1 MYDRGQQVRSS
12 TAAPRDRLE
21 LERSRILTTIL
32 SAGAIVSG
40 TMAVLVPLWRE
51 SATGSMIG
59 YGLTFALHVLHLA
72 LVRSGRPLLAA
83 RSFSVLF
90 FTLVTA
96 LIYSYGGVRSLGGFV
111 YPLVVLCAGL
121 TWSAPAALGVAVAS
135 ALTAIGMSLLES
147 RGFLTPVE
155 PVISSGAA
163 SAVITASVTMTAVM
177 LVVALRVIRA
187 SSEEAVANERKLRE
201 LERDLA
207 RAHRMEAL
215 GKLAGGLAHDF
226 NNMLTGIIGH
236 AELVTLKAS
245 DAVVRR
251 HAQLIL
257 GTSERAAEL
266 TRQLLAFSRKREP
279 FMGTVGLN
287 QIVKNVLAILE
298 GSVDPRIQVQA
309 ELRAEPDW
317 VEGDAAS
324 LESAIL
330 NLALNGR
337 DAMPDGGTL
346 SIRTA
351 RENGGL
357 RLDVCDTGTGIASGV
372 IDKIFEPY
380 FTTKAIGKGTGL
392 GLAAVYGTTQEHG
405 GSIEVETSEGQGT
418 RFILRLPRAPSP
430 PAPKSPRIPISPIN
444 DALTEPSPPALRV
457 LAIDDEPAVL
467 ESVSGMLAQMG
478 HDVLPAANADEAL
491 RVLSSKDAVDV
502 VLLDLVMPGLPAR
515 AMMERIRELRPEIPI
530 LLTSGYSE
538 ELMKASPRIDARA
551 GFLRK
556 PYRRAELARALA
568 DAMVKR

>member
-1 MYDRGQQVRSS
+1 MYDRGNGVRSS

-21 LERSRILTTIL
+21 LERARILTTIL

-40 TMAVLVPLWRE
+40 TMALLVPLWRE
-51 SATGSMIG
+51 NATSSMIG
-59 YGLTFALHVLHLA
+59 YGLTFALHILHLA
-72 LVRSGRPLLAA
+72 LVGSGRPLLAA

-90 FTLVTA
+90 FVLVTA
-96 LIYSYGGVRSLGGFV
+96 LIYIHGGVRSLGGFV
-111 YPLVVLCAGL
+111 YPLVVLFAGL
-121 TWSAPAALGVAVAS
+121 TWSGAAALGVAIAS

-147 RGFLTPVE
+147 RGLLTPIE
-155 PVISSGAA
+155 PVISSGAV
-163 SAVITASVTMTAVM
+163 SAVITASVAMTAVM

-187 SSEEAVANERKLRE
+187 SSEEALANERKLRE

-207 RAHRMEAL
+207 CAHRMEAL

-245 DAVVRR
+245 DSGVKR

-279 FMGTVGLN
+279 FVGTVGLN
-287 QIVKNVLAILE
+287 QLVRNVVAILE
-298 GSVDPRIQVQA
+298 GSVDSRIQVQA
-309 ELRAEPDW
+309 ELGAEPDW

-330 NLALNGR
+330 NLAVNGR
-337 DAMPDGGTL
+337 DAMPEGGTL

-351 RENGGL
+351 LENGRL
-357 RLDVCDTGTGIASGV
+357 RLDVSDTGTGIASGV

-405 GSIEVETSEGQGT
+405 GTIEVESREGQGT
-418 RFILRLPRAPSP
+418 TFILRLPRAPSP
-430 PAPKSPRIPISPIN
+430 PAPKSARSPTS
-444 DALTEPSPPALRV
+444 DARTEASPPALRV
-457 LAIDDEPAVL
+457 LAVDDEPAVL
-467 ESVSGMLAQMG
+467 ESVSDMLAQMG
-478 HDVLPAANADEAL
+478 HDVLPAASANEAFRIL
-491 RVLSSKDAVDV
+491 GSNDTVDV

-515 AMMERIRELRPEIPI
+515 AMMERIHELRPEIPI

-538 ELMKASPRIDARA
+538 ELMNESPRIDARA

-556 PYRRAELARALA
+556 PYRRAELATALA
-568 DAMVKR
+568 QAIDRR

>member
-1 MYDRGQQVRSS
+1 M
-12 TAAPRDRLE
+12 
-21 LERSRILTTIL
+21 
-32 SAGAIVSG
+32 
-40 TMAVLVPLWRE
+40 
-51 SATGSMIG
+51 
-59 YGLTFALHVLHLA
+59 
-72 LVRSGRPLLAA
+72 
-83 RSFSVLF
+83 
-90 FTLVTA
+90 
-96 LIYSYGGVRSLGGFV
+96 
-111 YPLVVLCAGL
+111 YPLVVLFAGL
-121 TWSAPAALGVAVAS
+121 TWSGAAALGVSVAA

-147 RGFLTPVE
+147 RGLLTPVE

-163 SAVITASVTMTAVM
+163 SAVITASVAMTAVM

-187 SSEEAVANERKLRE
+187 SSDEALANERKLRE
-201 LERDLA
+201 LEKDLA
-207 RAHRMEAL
+207 RAQRMEAL

-245 DAVVRR
+245 SDPVLKR

-279 FMGTVGLN
+279 FVGTVGLN
-287 QIVKNVLAILE
+287 QLVKNVVAILE

-330 NLALNGR
+330 NLAINGR

-351 RENGGL
+351 LENGSL
-357 RLDVCDTGTGIASGV
+357 RVDVSDTGTGIASGV

-405 GSIEVETSEGQGT
+405 GTIEVESHEGQGT
-418 RFILRLPRAPSP
+418 RFILRLPRASGPP
-430 PAPKSPRIPISPIN
+430 PAKTPRN
-444 DALTEPSPPALRV
+444 DALKEAGSETLRV
-457 LAIDDEPAVL
+457 LAVDDEPAVL
-467 ESVSGMLAQMG
+467 ESVSGMLSQLG
-478 HDVLPAANADEAL
+478 HAVLPAMNASEAL
-491 RVLSSKDAVDV
+491 QILGSSEAVDV
-502 VLLDLVMPGLPAR
+502 VLLDLVMPGLPATSDAGANPR
-515 AMMERIRELRPEIPI
+515 ASSRDTHPPHQRLLGRADEGATADRRALRIPSKALSPGGARESPRGRDRKALEARAPEDGRTARFPWRSRVGARWHGRRQDGLEVFRRPLHRSRLRRARSGRAPRPPDRELPRPHP
-530 LLTSGYSE
+530 SS
-538 ELMKASPRIDARA
+538 RA
-551 GFLRK
+551 
-556 PYRRAELARALA
+556 
-568 DAMVKR
+568 

>member
-1 MYDRGQQVRSS
+1 MHDGGSEARSAA
-12 TAAPRDRLE
+12 AAPRDRLE

-32 SAGAIVSG
+32 SAGAVVSG
-40 TMAVLVPLWRE
+40 AMALLVPLWRE
-51 SATGSMIG
+51 NPTGSMIG
-59 YGLTFALHVLHLA
+59 YGLTFALHVSHLA
-72 LVRSGRPLLAA
+72 LVKAGRPLLAA

-90 FTLVTA
+90 FILVTA
-96 LIYSYGGVRSLGGFV
+96 LIYIYGGVRGLGGFV
-111 YPLVVLCAGL
+111 YPLVVLFAGL
-121 TWSAPAALGVAVAS
+121 AWSGAAALGVAVA
-135 ALTAIGMSLLES
+135 AAVTAISMSFLES
-147 RGFLTPVE
+147 RGLLTPVE

-163 SAVITASVTMTAVM
+163 AAVITAGVAMTAVM
-177 LVVALRVIRA
+177 LVVALRIIRA
-187 SSEEAVANERKLRE
+187 SSDEALANERKRLD

-207 RAHRMEAL
+207 RAQRMEAL

-236 AELVTLKAS
+236 AELVTLKAAS
-245 DAVVRR
+245 DPVLKR

-266 TRQLLAFSRKREP
+266 TRQLLAFSRKRES
-279 FMGTVGLN
+279 FVGTVGLN
-287 QIVKNVLAILE
+287 QLVKNVVAILE
-298 GSVDPRIQVQA
+298 GSVDPRIQVEA

-330 NLALNGR
+330 NLAINGR
-337 DAMPDGGTL
+337 DAMPEGGTL
-346 SIRTA
+346 SLRTA
-351 RENGGL
+351 RENGSL

-405 GSIEVETSEGQGT
+405 GTIEVESREGHGT
-418 RFILRLPRAPSP
+418 RFILRLPPASAPP
-430 PAPKSPRIPISPIN
+430 PSKSPKV
-444 DALTEPSPPALRV
+444 EPRPGAVAPALRV
-457 LAIDDEPAVL
+457 LAVDDEPAVL

-478 HDVLPAANADEAL
+478 HAVLPASTASEAFHIL
-491 RVLSSKDAVDV
+491 GSSDAVDV
-502 VLLDLVMPGLPAR
+502 VLLDLVMPELPAR
-515 AMMERIRELRPEIPI
+515 AMLERIRELRPELPI

-538 ELMKASPRIDARA
+538 ELVKERPRIDARA

-556 PYRRAELARALA
+556 PYRRAELAKALA
-568 DAMVKR
+568 DAVEKR

>member
-1 MYDRGQQVRSS
+1 MTGTRMHDGGPEARSS
-12 TAAPRDRLE
+12 RAAPRDRLE

-32 SAGAIVSG
+32 SAGAVVSG
-40 TMAVLVPLWRE
+40 SMALLVPLWRE
-51 SATGSMIG
+51 NPTGSMIG
-59 YGLTFALHVLHLA
+59 YGVTFALHVAHLA
-72 LVRSGRPLLAA
+72 LVRAGRPLLVA
-83 RSFSVLF
+83 RSFTVLF
-90 FTLVTA
+90 FFLVTG

-111 YPLVVLCAGL
+111 YPLVVLFAGL
-121 TWSAPAALGVAVAS
+121 AWSGAAALGVAVAA
-135 ALTAIGMSLLES
+135 ALTAIGMSLMETQGL
-147 RGFLTPVE
+147 LTPVE
-155 PVISSGAA
+155 PVSSGAV
-163 SAVITASVTMTAVM
+163 SAVITASVAMTAVM

-187 SSEEAVANERKLRE
+187 SSDQALANERKLRE
-201 LERDLA
+201 LERDLS
-207 RAHRMEAL
+207 RAQRMEAL

-245 DAVVRR
+245 GDAGLKR

-279 FMGTVGLN
+279 FIGTVELN
-287 QIVKNVLAILE
+287 QLVKNVVAILE

-330 NLALNGR
+330 NLAINGR
-337 DAMPDGGTL
+337 DAMPEGGTL

-351 RENGGL
+351 RENGSV
-357 RLDVCDTGTGIASGV
+357 RLDVCDTGTGISSGV

-380 FTTKAIGKGTGL
+380 FTTKALGKGTGL

-405 GSIEVETSEGQGT
+405 GTIEVESREGQGT
-418 RFILRLPRAPSP
+418 RFILRLPCATGPPSP
-430 PAPKSPRIPISPIN
+430 KGPRAEARTETGAR
-444 DALTEPSPPALRV
+444 ALKV
-457 LAIDDEPAVL
+457 LAVDDEPAVL
-467 ESVSGMLAQMG
+467 ESVSGMLSQMG
-478 HDVLPAANADEAL
+478 HAVLAAAGASEAFQI
-491 RVLSSKDAVDV
+491 LSSTESIDV
-502 VLLDLVMPGLPAR
+502 VLLDLVIPGIPAR
-515 AMMERIRELRPEIPI
+515 TMLERIRELRPGIPI

-538 ELMKASPRIDARA
+538 ELMKETPRFDLQA

-556 PYRRAELARALA
+556 PYRRAELAKALDEA
-568 DAMVKR
+568 IVKR